1 MTGAT
6 ASSGLTISKAPTR
19 AGEAIARP
27 LSVLLADSDPAARH
41 VLRRVL
47 HREFKS
53 TVIEADNGIAA
64 LEGLDQGDVDGVVL
78 DLKIPVIGGLD
89 VLRDIRESR
98 QHKDL
103 PVVVV
108 TEDRDEYSVRQAL
121 RLGVS
126 DYVLKD
132 QHQAVIVERL
142 KRAFSTSRQGGG
154 GRAKRQAT
162 DWTES
167 LSSAFTL
174 LVIDEDG
181 DFQHFC
187 SDIFRSQY
195 EVTTTSSGAHAM
207 GLMMTQTPNAILI
220 GTAIGTMSQASF
232 ARRARQLESLNNTR
246 LIAVVPKGD
255 LRTVSDSGLFDRV
268 AVRSFVPETFL
279 RQFENF
285 LKAPGVLAKVSAAI
299 PGFRSQTISA
309 VEQVFGMMLGT
320 EVNILA
326 VPPPLAADGVNV
338 GIPLSLADQNT
349 EVLVTASVS
358 EHAGRELAARMMQS
372 PVTDLPDDAA
382 HSALAEILNMVGGRV
397 QHGLN
402 GNGLQAQIGLP
413 AAIPP
418 TEPKGESIVLGFSFE
433 SMDGELQTFSF
444 SVREQDASKGAKT
457 Q

>member
-1 MTGAT
+1 
-6 ASSGLTISKAPTR
+6 
-19 AGEAIARP
+19 
-27 LSVLLADSDPAARH
+27 

-98 QHKDL
+98 QHREL

-108 TEDRDEYSVRQAL
+108 TEERDERSVRQAL
-121 RLGVS
+121 TLGVS

-142 KRAFSTSRQGGG
+142 KRVFSTSRQIGG
-154 GRAKRQAT
+154 GRVRRQST

-174 LVIDEDG
+174 LVIDEDA
-181 DFQHFC
+181 DFLHFC
-187 SDIFRSQY
+187 TDIFRSQY
-195 EVTTTSSGAHAM
+195 EITTTSSGAHAM

-220 GTAIGTMSQASF
+220 GTSIGTMSQASF
-232 ARRARQLESLNNTR
+232 ARRARQLESLSHTR

-255 LRTVSDSGLFDRV
+255 MKATTDSGLFDRV
-268 AVRSFVPETFL
+268 AIRSFVPETFL

-299 PGFRSQTISA
+299 PAFRSQTISA

-326 VPPPLAADGVNV
+326 VPPPLAVDGVNV

-358 EHAGRELAARMMQS
+358 EQAGRELAARMMQS
-372 PVTDLPDDAA
+372 PVADLPDDAA

-418 TEPKGESIVLGFSFE
+418 SEPKGESIVLGFSFE
-433 SMDGELQTFSF
+433 SMDGEAQTFSF
-444 SVREQDASKGAKT
+444 SVREQEASKGAKT